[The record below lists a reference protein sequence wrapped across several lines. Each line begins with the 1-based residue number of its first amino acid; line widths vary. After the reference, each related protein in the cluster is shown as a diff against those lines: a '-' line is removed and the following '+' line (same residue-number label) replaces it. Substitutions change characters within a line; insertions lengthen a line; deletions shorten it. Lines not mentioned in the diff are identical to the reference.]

1 MISNRIRMR
10 IVESQKPYLAN
21 DNIAEFIKEGEIDLL
36 QDELEE
42 KIAAVLDCLIID
54 RTNDHNTNET
64 AKRVAKM
71 YLREIF
77 KGRYTAQP
85 AITDFPNAK
94 DLDQIYTIG
103 PITVRSSCS
112 HHLVPIVGK
121 AWIGVL
127 PSDRVIGIS
136 KFVRLCEW
144 VMARPQIQEEST
156 VQLADI
162 IEQLIKPKALAVIV
176 EATHLC
182 MTHRGVKETDVA
194 MTTSVMRGKFR
205 QDAMARGE
213 FFKLIGK

>member
-1 MISNRIRMR
+1 MISNKIRQRI
-10 IVESQKPYLAN
+10 IESQSPFHAN
-21 DNIAEFIKEGEIDLL
+21 DNIAEFIKDGEIDLL
-36 QDELEE
+36 QDELED
-42 KIAAVLDCLIID
+42 KIKAVLDCLIID
-54 RTNDHNTNET
+54 RENDHNTQGT

-71 YLREIF
+71 YLKEIF
-77 KGRYTAQP
+77 KGRYQSMP
-85 AITDFPNAK
+85 PITDFPNAK

-162 IEQLIKPKALAVIV
+162 IEKMIKPKALAVVV

-194 MTTSVMRGKFR
+194 MTTSVMRGAFR
-205 QDAMARGE
+205 ENASARAE